1 MPWDPKGMRV
11 RLAVWWA
18 IAAGWFAL
26 GVNSDRVPF
35 GNEAFWIIACGAV
48 AGTAIGFATRRTV
61 ASLNVYL
68 LSATFLG
75 LVRSLAY
82 LNNNSGG
89 PAAVWFIIAMTNLI
103 IYLGQEEWRY
113 PNARS

>member
-1 MPWDPKGMRV
+1 MRV

-35 GNEAFWIIACGAV
+35 GTEAFWVIACGAV

-68 LSATFLG
+68 LSATILG
-75 LVRSLAY
+75 LVRSIAY
-82 LNNNSGG
+82 VSDDSGG

-103 IYLGQEEWRY
+103 IYLGHEDWRY
-113 PNARS
+113 PHARP